1 MTGREGIE
9 EARRILEETVRLAK
23 ALYGRRWIYVLE
35 ELEDRYEGDP
45 YWVLEHLREEARRRG
60 LKV

>member
-23 ALYGRRWIYVLE
+23 ALYGRRWIDVLE
-35 ELEDRYEGDP
+35 QLEDKYEGDP

-60 LKV
+60 IRV